1 MADFSLRNKKEL
13 KLLKDEL
20 FSSVQLLTTK
30 DESLEQ
36 IKLFGFKEQRNKLY
50 EEEQLLLK
58 FYSKDSADGERQFF
72 IQTGLFAGVIYYK
85 GYQVNITSKHGD
97 IFLRRMLNYI
107 NDIYIDNQKTDA
119 IKSNET
125 NEFQNIIAYLFIQ
138 SLEKSSFLGLP
149 KVYKDIT
156 QHSHKVRGKID
167 INAYLRKSVPF
178 SGKLTSTLREQV
190 YVQEIVDV
198 LCLAC
203 TILEKKFGKEI
214 HRKVLGISKLL
225 KQNYSG
231 NYPDLRTLEKAKG
244 HISLQNPIFSGF
256 RRVIEYAEIIIKE
269 QDLLSSK
276 VNKTLK
282 SQGYLFDIS
291 QLFEVYLE
299 KLLSR
304 HFINW
309 HVTGQEEL
317 TVYPNQFFKR
327 KMFPDL
333 VLKHKET
340 GKIIV
345 FDAKFKTMNF
355 KQKDL
360 DRDDFYQI
368 HSYIQY
374 YLPNAVLGG
383 LIYPLSKDNN
393 GYSSYANSLFEN
405 KANDAG
411 FIVDGVYVDGEMS
424 EVDIIKNE
432 QKFLGRI
439 EQLINVLT

>member
-1 MADFSLRNKKEL
+1 MQD
-13 KLLKDEL
+13 
-20 FSSVQLLTTK
+20 
-30 DESLEQ
+30 
-36 IKLFGFKEQRNKLY
+36 
-50 EEEQLLLK
+50 
-58 FYSKDSADGERQFF
+58 
-72 IQTGLFAGVIYYK
+72 
-85 GYQVNITSKHGD
+85 
-97 IFLRRMLNYI
+97 
-107 NDIYIDNQKTDA
+107 
-119 IKSNET
+119 
-125 NEFQNIIAYLFIQ
+125 
-138 SLEKSSFLGLP
+138 
-149 KVYKDIT
+149 
-156 QHSHKVRGKID
+156 
-167 INAYLRKSVPF
+167 
-178 SGKLTSTLREQV
+178 
-190 YVQEIVDV
+190 IVDV

-203 TILEKKFGKEI
+203 TILEKNFGKEI
-214 HRKVLGISKLL
+214 HRKVLGISQLL

-282 SQGYLFDIS
+282 TQGYLFDIS

-374 YLPNAVLGG
+374 YLPNVVLGG

-393 GYSSYANSLFEN
+393 GYSPYANSLFEN